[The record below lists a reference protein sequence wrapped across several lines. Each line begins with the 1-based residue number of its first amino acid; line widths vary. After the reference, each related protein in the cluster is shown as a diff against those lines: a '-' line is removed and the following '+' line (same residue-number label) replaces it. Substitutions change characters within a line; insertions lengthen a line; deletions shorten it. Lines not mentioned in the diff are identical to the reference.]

1 MTETILELLEKL
13 HYKGMINNFQD
24 IIKIAEEN
32 NESWQQILRRL
43 LTVEIEYR
51 KTRSLMYR
59 LDLAKLPQIKTLE
72 DFDIVS
78 SALDEKIL
86 TELAECHYIND
97 AMNIFLIGGSGSGKT
112 HIAISLAYIALQHGY
127 KVKFFKFTD
136 LARKLLLAKD
146 QHYEAN
152 LMAHLQRFHIIIID
166 ELGYLPIDKQASILL
181 FELFS
186 NLYEKVPLIITTH
199 LSFNEWNNFFDYPKA
214 TKAMIDRLTH
224 HCKILETGNSSWRL
238 KESAKQNHQ

>member
-1 MTETILELLEKL
+1 MNESILELLKTL
-13 HYKGMINNFQD
+13 HYHGMINNFQD
-24 IIKIAEEN
+24 IIKTAEGN
-32 NESWQQILRRL
+32 NESWQQILQRL
-43 LTVEIEYR
+43 LKVEIEYR

-59 LDLAKLPQIKTLE
+59 LNLAKLPQIKTLE
-72 DFDIVS
+72 NFDIES
-78 SALDEKIL
+78 SALDGKIL
-86 TELAECHYIND
+86 TELSECNYIND
-97 AMNIFLIGGSGSGKT
+97 AMNIFLIGGSGSGKS
-112 HIAISLAYIALQHGY
+112 HIALSLAYIALQHGY

-136 LARKLLLAKD
+136 LARKLLVAKD

-152 LMAHLQRFHIIIID
+152 LMIHLQRFHLIIID
-166 ELGYLPIDKQASILL
+166 ELGYLPIDKQAGILL

-199 LSFNEWNNFFDYPKA
+199 LSFNEWNEIFDHPKA

-238 KESAKQNHQ
+238 KESAKQKQ

>member
-1 MTETILELLEKL
+1 MNESILGLLKTL
-13 HYKGMINNFQD
+13 HYHGMINNFQG

-32 NESWQQILRRL
+32 NESWQQILQRL
-43 LTVEIEYR
+43 LKVEIEYR
-51 KTRSLMYR
+51 KTRSLIYR
-59 LDLAKLPQIKTLE
+59 LNLAKLPQIKTLE
-72 DFDIVS
+72 NFDIES

-86 TELAECHYIND
+86 SELAECNYIND

-136 LARKLLLAKD
+136 LARKLLLAKE
-146 QHYEAN
+146 QHYETN
-152 LMAHLQRFHIIIID
+152 LMAHLQRFNLLAID
-166 ELGYLPIDKQASILL
+166 ELGYLPIDKQAAILL
-181 FELFS
+181 LELFS

-199 LSFNEWNNFFDYPKA
+199 LSFNEWNEIFDHPKA

-224 HCKILETGNSSWRL
+224 HCKILETGNTSWRL
-238 KESAKQNHQ
+238 KESAKQKQ